1 MKLNTQKRIET
12 ENNRE
17 QDKWKS
23 VLQINKQR
31 YIGKT
36 MGNFGNRIDAR
47 LVNNKKD
54 YLKCIS

>member
-12 ENNRE
+12 ENNRY
-17 QDKWKS
+17 QDEWKS

-31 YIGKT
+31 YIRKT

-47 LVNNKKD
+47 LVNNEKD
-54 YLKCIS
+54 YFKCIS